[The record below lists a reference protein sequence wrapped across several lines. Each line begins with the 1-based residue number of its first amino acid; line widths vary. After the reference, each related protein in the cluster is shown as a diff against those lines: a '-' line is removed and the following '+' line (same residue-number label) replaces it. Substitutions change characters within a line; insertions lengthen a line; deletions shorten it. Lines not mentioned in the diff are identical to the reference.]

1 MAKKKSWCSVLKRLI
16 VLGREARLEKAKRKR
31 PIGRLRIKWL
41 ALFSAPPHP
50 KDEHEAC
57 REEELGNHATMV
69 IASAATNAADS
80 VPFVPGGEPCYV
92 SQPAHHHKEEIS
104 ELSEN
109 PHLHAQKHCCNYDIE
124 IQTLASIK
132 IQTAFRGYLARKALR
147 ALKGLVRLQ
156 AIIRGH
162 AVRRQTIATLK
173 RLQSIVNIQSEVCA
187 QRCNLVNNTTE
198 FQENQYQD
206 LRERDIKI
214 DLNSQKR
221 WDNRV
226 LSKAEA
232 NAMFLTKRDAAIRRE
247 RIREYWL
254 SHRRSAESEQTS
266 AHTNQRYWLQQ
277 WVDAQLAK
285 REDLENLGT
294 VFSASARMKDRFDQ
308 REAKPNMLKQYKTE
322 SLMSPIRAPRRSFNN
337 SIGDDSP
344 VASPAVPTYMAATE
358 SAKARARSLSSPR
371 LRPTK
376 FDAYSEIN
384 SPYKYRLSPISSIN
398 SEVTITS
405 RVLHPTSLSQRSPCL
420 KSAPGPVRSSRSLKN
435 ISLEQDL

>member
-57 REEELGNHATMV
+57 REEELGN
-69 IASAATNAADS
+69 SATNAADS
-80 VPFVPGGEPCYV
+80 VPFVPGGAPCCV
-92 SQPAHHHKEEIS
+92 ASSQPAHKEEIS

-109 PHLHAQKHCCNYDIE
+109 PHLHAQKHCCSYDIE

-132 IQTAFRGYLARKALR
+132 IQTAFRGFLARKALR

-214 DLNSQKR
+214 DLNSQRR

-226 LSKAEA
+226 LSKAEV
-232 NAMFLTKRDAAIRRE
+232 NAMCSSKRDAAIRRD

-266 AHTNQRYWLQQ
+266 AHTKQRYWLQQ

-294 VFSASARMKDRFDQ
+294 VFSASARMKDRFDNQ
-308 REAKPNMLKQYKTE
+308 REANAKPNMLKQYKTE

-371 LRPTK
+371 LRPMK

-384 SPYKYRLSPISSIN
+384 SPYKYKLSPISSIN

-420 KSAPGPVRSSRSLKN
+420 RSAPGPVRSSRSLKN

>member
-57 REEELGNHATMV
+57 REEELGN
-69 IASAATNAADS
+69 SATNAADS
-80 VPFVPGGEPCYV
+80 VPFVPGAPCCV
-92 SQPAHHHKEEIS
+92 ASSQPAHHHKEEIS

-109 PHLHAQKHCCNYDIE
+109 PHLHAQIHCCSYDIE

-132 IQTAFRGYLARKALR
+132 IQTAFRGFLARKALR

-173 RLQSIVNIQSEVCA
+173 RLQSIVNIQSE
-187 QRCNLVNNTTE
+187 
-198 FQENQYQD
+198 
-206 LRERDIKI
+206 I
-214 DLNSQKR
+214 DLNSQRR

-226 LSKAEA
+226 LSKAEV
-232 NAMFLTKRDAAIRRE
+232 NAMCLSKRDAAIRRD

-254 SHRRSAESEQTS
+254 SHR
-266 AHTNQRYWLQQ
+266 
-277 WVDAQLAK
+277 LAK

-294 VFSASARMKDRFDQ
+294 VFSASARMKDRFDNQ
-308 REAKPNMLKQYKTE
+308 TEANAKPNMLKQYKTE
-322 SLMSPIRAPRRSFNN
+322 SLMSPIRAPRRSFNNN

-371 LRPTK
+371 LRPMK

-384 SPYKYRLSPISSIN
+384 SPYKYKLSPISSIN

-420 KSAPGPVRSSRSLKN
+420 RSAPGPVRSSRSLKN